1 MQTEH
6 AKVDPAFIHILAA
19 DLLTPVLSYV
29 NACLKL
35 IVSRPNSLKCAQ
47 SLIYSCDAYVT

>member
-6 AKVDPAFIHILAA
+6 AKDDPAFIHILAA

-29 NACLKL
+29 NVCLKL